1 MPALA
6 RLATALAIAIAAICG
21 AAVAQ
26 PALQA
31 ADANGARVDT
41 RQLQG
46 KVALLYYWSTGC
58 AVCRDSLPELRAN
71 AAGWRGKPF
80 ALTTI
85 NVDKRAED
93 WLAYERLA
101 AQLQRP
107 LDNHLGLR
115 LDAGAPVPAR
125 LPLTLVVDMKGK
137 VVARYEGRIAPEA
150 WDAVAELL
158 P

>member
-1 MPALA
+1 MFALVR
-6 RLATALAIAIAAICG
+6 RLSTALAIAAVCG
-21 AAVAQ
+21 SAVAQ

-31 ADANGARVDT
+31 ADANGARYEP
-41 RQLQG
+41 RLLQG

-71 AAGWRGKPF
+71 AAGWRGKSF

-101 AQLQRP
+101 TQLGKP
-107 LDNHLGLR
+107 LDNHLSLR
-115 LDAGAPVPAR
+115 LDAGAQAPAR